1 MASFA
6 YKGRTKSGDLVTGTL
21 DAANVDA
28 VARQLQAQLILPVE
42 IKEEV
47 KQKSGD
53 IDLAKL
59 LPPPKITIDDLVM
72 FCRQMKALTK
82 SGIPIIQAINGL
94 AEHSKS
100 ERLKNALHDI
110 VVRLQMGNS
119 LAVALGN
126 HPKIFSS
133 LFVSLVHVGE
143 STGKLDQAFEK
154 LVHHLELERETKNRI
169 SQAVRYPMMV
179 MGAMVIAMG
188 IVNMFVIPQFAG
200 VFAKLGADLP
210 TPTKILMATS
220 EFTVNYW
227 WLILL
232 VLIGSI
238 ISFIRYINTEVGRFW
253 WDKKKLRLPIM
264 GKIFEK
270 SALSRFTRSFAMMS
284 ESGVPILQC
293 LNIVGGTLGN
303 EYISAA
309 INDIRRGVERGD
321 SLARTCAASG
331 MFTPLILQMI
341 SVGEETG
348 SLDSLL
354 HDVSDFYEEEIDYD
368 LKKMADAIEPIIL
381 VFLGILVLT
390 LALGIFLPM
399 WELGSAMNK

>member
-1 MASFA
+1 MATFV
-6 YKGRTKSGDLVTGTL
+6 YKGRTKAGELVEGSL
-21 DAANVDA
+21 EGANVEA
-28 VARQLQAQLILPVE
+28 IAKQLQAQFILPVE

-47 KQKSGD
+47 QQLSQD
-53 IDLAKL
+53 IDLSKL
-59 LPPPKITIDDLVM
+59 LPPPQIKMDDMVM

-82 SGIPIIQAINGL
+82 AGIPIIQAINGL

-100 ERLKNALHDI
+100 ERLKECLLD
-110 VVRLQMGNS
+110 VVIRLQMGNS
-119 LAVALGN
+119 LAAALGQY
-126 HPKIFSS
+126 PKIFSK
-133 LFVSLVHVGE
+133 LFVSIIHVGE
-143 STGKLDQAFEK
+143 STGKLDDAFEK
-154 LVHHLELERETKNRI
+154 LIHHLELERDTKNRI

-179 MGAMVIAMG
+179 MGAMFVAMG

-200 VFAKLGADLP
+200 VFDKLGAELP

-232 VLIGSI
+232 VVIGAI
-238 ISFIRYINTEVGRFW
+238 VSFIRYIKTEKGEYW
-253 WDKKKLRLPIM
+253 WDKKKIRLPII

-293 LNIVGGTLGN
+293 LNIVGGTIGN
-303 EYISAA
+303 TYISAA
-309 INDIRRGVERGD
+309 IADIRRGVERGD

-348 SLDSLL
+348 SLDALL

-399 WELGSAMNK
+399 WELGGAMKK

>member
-1 MASFA
+1 MASFV
-6 YKGRTKSGDLVTGTL
+6 YKGRNKAGDLVTGTL
-21 DAANVDA
+21 DAASADA

-47 KQKSGD
+47 RERSQD
-53 IDLAKL
+53 IDLSKL
-59 LPPPKITIDDLVM
+59 LPPPKITLDDMVM

-82 SGIPIIQAINGL
+82 AGIPIVQAINGL

-100 ERLKNALHDI
+100 ERLKEALLDI
-110 VVRLQMGNS
+110 VVRLQMGSS
-119 LAVALGN
+119 LAAAMGT

-133 LFVSLVHVGE
+133 LFVSMIHVGE
-143 STGKLDQAFEK
+143 STGKLDEAFDK
-154 LVHHLELERETKNRI
+154 LVHHLELERETKNRV
-169 SQAVRYPMMV
+169 SQAVRYPI
-179 MGAMVIAMG
+179 MVICAMFIAMM
-188 IVNMFVIPQFAG
+188 IVNMFVIPQFAN
-200 VFAKLGADLP
+200 VFSKLGADLP
-210 TPTKILMATS
+210 TPTRVLMAVS
-220 EFTVNYW
+220 DFTVNYW

-232 VLIGSI
+232 VVFGSVF
-238 ISFIRYINTEVGRFW
+238 SFFRYINTEQGRFW
-253 WDKKKLRLPIM
+253 WDRKKLRLPII
-264 GKIFEK
+264 GKVFEK
-270 SALSRFTRSFAMMS
+270 SALARFTRSFAMMS

-303 EYISAA
+303 VYISSA
-309 INDIRRGVERGD
+309 IVEIRRGVERGD
-321 SLARTCAASG
+321 TLARTCAASG

-348 SLDSLL
+348 SLDALL

-399 WELGSAMNK
+399 WELGSAMKR

>member
-1 MASFA
+1 MTNFA

-47 KQKSGD
+47 RARSQE
-53 IDLAKL
+53 IDLSRL
-59 LPPPKITIDDLVM
+59 LPPPKIQLDDMVM

-100 ERLKNALHDI
+100 ERLKTALQDI

-119 LAVALGN
+119 LAAAMGS

-133 LFVSLVHVGE
+133 LFVSLIHVGE
-143 STGKLDQAFEK
+143 STGKLDAAFDK

-169 SQAVRYPMMV
+169 SQAVRYPIMV
-179 MGAMVIAMG
+179 MGAMFVAMM

-200 VFAKLGADLP
+200 VFSKLGAELP
-210 TPTKILMATS
+210 TPTKVLMATS

-227 WLILL
+227 WLILI
-232 VLIGSI
+232 VVIGGI
-238 ISFIRYINTEVGRFW
+238 FSFIRYIKTENGRYW
-253 WDKKKLRLPIM
+253 WDKNKLRLPII

-270 SALSRFTRSFAMMS
+270 SSLSRFTRSFAMMS

-303 EYISAA
+303 VYISSA

-321 SLARTCAASG
+321 SLARTCSNSG

-399 WELGSAMNK
+399 WELGSAMKR

>member
-1 MASFA
+1 MATFV
-6 YKGRTKSGDLVTGTL
+6 YKGRTKAGELVEGSL
-21 DAANVDA
+21 EGANVEA
-28 VARQLQAQLILPVE
+28 IAKQLQAQFILPVE

-47 KQKSGD
+47 QQLSQD

-59 LPPPKITIDDLVM
+59 LPPPQIKMDDMVM

-82 SGIPIIQAINGL
+82 AGIPIIQAINGL

-100 ERLKNALHDI
+100 ERLKECLLD
-110 VVRLQMGNS
+110 VVIRLQMGNS
-119 LAVALGN
+119 LAAALGQY
-126 HPKIFSS
+126 PKIFSK
-133 LFVSLVHVGE
+133 LFVSIIHVGE
-143 STGKLDQAFEK
+143 STGKLDDAFEK
-154 LVHHLELERETKNRI
+154 LIHHLELERDTKNRI

-179 MGAMVIAMG
+179 MGAMFVAMG

-200 VFAKLGADLP
+200 VFDKLGAELP

-232 VLIGSI
+232 VVIGAI
-238 ISFIRYINTEVGRFW
+238 VSFIRYIKTEKGEYW
-253 WDKKKLRLPIM
+253 WDKKKIRLPII

-293 LNIVGGTLGN
+293 LNIVGGTIGN
-303 EYISAA
+303 TYISAA
-309 INDIRRGVERGD
+309 IADIRRGVERGD

-348 SLDSLL
+348 SLDALL

-399 WELGSAMNK
+399 WELGGAMKK

>member
-1 MASFA
+1 MATYA
-6 YKGRTKSGDLVTGTL
+6 YKGRTKAGELVEGSL
-21 DAANVDA
+21 DGANVEA
-28 VARQLQAQLILPVE
+28 VAKQLQAQLILPVE

-47 KQKSGD
+47 KQLNKD

-59 LPPPKITIDDLVM
+59 MPPPKITMDDMVM

-82 SGIPIIQAINGL
+82 AGIPIIQAINGL

-100 ERLKNALHDI
+100 ERLKECLLD
-110 VVRLQMGNS
+110 VVIRLQMGNS
-119 LAVALGN
+119 LAAALGQY
-126 HPKIFSS
+126 PKIFGK
-133 LFVSLVHVGE
+133 LFVSIIHVGE
-143 STGKLDQAFEK
+143 STGKLDDAFAK
-154 LVHHLELERETKNRI
+154 LIHHLELERDTKNRI
-169 SQAVRYPMMV
+169 TQAVRYPMMV
-179 MGAMVIAMG
+179 IGAMFVAMG

-200 VFAKLGADLP
+200 VFDKLGAELP

-232 VLIGSI
+232 VVVGSI
-238 ISFIRYINTEVGRFW
+238 ISFIRYIKTEQGEYW
-253 WDKKKLRLPIM
+253 WDKKKIRLPII

-293 LNIVGGTLGN
+293 LNIVGGTIGN
-303 EYISAA
+303 SYISGA
-309 INDIRRGVERGD
+309 ITDIRRGVERGD

-348 SLDSLL
+348 SLDALL

-399 WELGSAMNK
+399 WELGGAMKK

>member
-1 MASFA
+1 MASYE
-6 YKGRTKSGDLVTGTL
+6 YKGRDKGGDLVTGTL

-28 VARQLQAQLILPVE
+28 VARQLQAQLILPIE

-47 KQKSGD
+47 KAKSND
-53 IDLAKL
+53 IDLSKL
-59 LPPPKITIDDLVM
+59 FPPPKLKIDDMVM
-72 FCRQMKALTK
+72 FCRQMKALTR
-82 SGIPIIQAINGL
+82 SGIPIIKAINGL

-100 ERLKNALHDI
+100 ERLKEALHDI
-110 VVRLQMGNS
+110 VIRLQMGNS
-119 LAVALGN
+119 LAAAMGN
-126 HPKIFSS
+126 HPKLFSS
-133 LFVSLVHVGE
+133 LFVSLIHVGE
-143 STGKLDQAFEK
+143 STGKLDDAFDK
-154 LVHHLELERETKNRI
+154 LVHHLELERDTKNRV
-169 SQAVRYPMMV
+169 SQAIRYPMMV
-179 MGAMVIAMG
+179 MAAMFVAMM

-200 VFAKLGADLP
+200 VFDKLGADLP
-210 TPTKILMATS
+210 TPTKVLMATS
-220 EFTVNYW
+220 SFTVNYW

-232 VLIGSI
+232 VVGGGIF
-238 ISFIRYINTEVGRFW
+238 SFLRYIKTEPGHYW
-253 WDKKKLRLPIM
+253 WDKKKIRLPII

-293 LNIVGGTLGN
+293 LNIVGGTIGN
-303 EYISAA
+303 VYISSA
-309 INDIRRGVERGD
+309 IGDIRRGVEHGD
-321 SLARTCAASG
+321 TLARTCAASG

-348 SLDSLL
+348 NLDSLL

-368 LKKMADAIEPIIL
+368 LKKMADSIEPIIL

-399 WELGSAMNK
+399 WELGSAMKK

>member
-1 MASFA
+1 MTLYA
-6 YKGRTKSGDLVTGTL
+6 YKGRTKSGELVTGTL
-21 DAANVDA
+21 DAANAEA
-28 VARQLQAQLILPVE
+28 VARQLQGQSVLPVE
-42 IKEEV
+42 IKKHV
-47 KQKSGD
+47 AKASGD

-59 LPPPKITIDDLVM
+59 LPPPKIKLDDMVM
-72 FCRQMKALTK
+72 FCRQMKALARA
-82 SGIPIIQAINGL
+82 GIPIIQSINGL
-94 AEHSKS
+94 AEYSKS
-100 ERLKNALHDI
+100 QRLKAALQDI
-110 VVRLQMGNS
+110 VTRLQMGNS
-119 LAVALGN
+119 LASAMGA
-126 HPKIFSS
+126 HPKIFGS
-133 LFVSLVHVGE
+133 LFVSLIHVGE
-143 STGKLDQAFEK
+143 STGKLDDAFDK
-154 LVHHLELERETKNRI
+154 LVHHLELERDTKNRI
-169 SQAVRYPMMV
+169 SQATRYPMMV
-179 MGAMVIAMG
+179 MGAMAVAMM

-200 VFAKLGADLP
+200 VFKKLGADLP
-210 TPTKILMATS
+210 MPTKILMATS

-227 WLILL
+227 WLIIL
-232 VLIGSI
+232 VVAGGIVG
-238 ISFIRYINTEVGRFW
+238 FIRYIRTKQGALW
-253 WDKKKLRLPIM
+253 WDKHKLRLPII

-303 EYISAA
+303 RYISSAV
-309 INDIRRGVERGD
+309 DEIRRGVERGD

-341 SVGEETG
+341 TVGEETG
-348 SLDSLL
+348 SLDALL

-399 WELGSAMNK
+399 WELGSAMKR

>member
-1 MASFA
+1 MTNFA

-47 KQKSGD
+47 KQRSQD
-53 IDLAKL
+53 IDLSKL
-59 LPPPKITIDDLVM
+59 FPPPKIQLDDMVM

-100 ERLKNALHDI
+100 ERLKTALQDI

-119 LAVALGN
+119 LAAAMGS

-133 LFVSLVHVGE
+133 LFVSLIHVGE
-143 STGKLDQAFEK
+143 STGKLDAAFDK

-169 SQAVRYPMMV
+169 SQAVRYPIMV
-179 MGAMVIAMG
+179 MGAMFVAMM

-200 VFAKLGADLP
+200 VFSKLGAELP
-210 TPTKILMATS
+210 TPTKVLMATS

-227 WLILL
+227 WLILI
-232 VLIGSI
+232 VVIGGI
-238 ISFIRYINTEVGRFW
+238 FSFIRYIKTENGRYW
-253 WDKKKLRLPIM
+253 WDKNKLRLPII

-270 SALSRFTRSFAMMS
+270 SSLSRFTRSFAMMS

-303 EYISAA
+303 VYISSA

-321 SLARTCAASG
+321 SLARTCSNSG

-399 WELGSAMNK
+399 WELGSAMKR